1 MTMLVTWVRW
11 QLRQPNTSG
20 STPLLLSAAV
30 RATAACSQT
39 LSDSCCKRYR
49 RAEEGALTVRIQ
61 YSSYPEIKQNPP
73 GGVAGRV
80 AWIGAGDRGA
90 GAPIGGCGTW
100 RLAHSPIS
108 RCTSANGSTILK
120 DFS

>member
-1 MTMLVTWVRW
+1 
-11 QLRQPNTSG
+11 
-20 STPLLLSAAV
+20 AV

-39 LSDSCCKRYR
+39 LTVPYTLSYCTRCW
-49 RAEEGALTVRIQ
+49 RAKNETL
-61 YSSYPEIKQNPP
+61 YPEIKQNPP

-90 GAPIGGCGTW
+90 GAPIGGCETW

-108 RCTSANGSTILK
+108 RCTSANGSTIPK
-120 DFS
+120 DFSRLFADRPDSSSTN